1 MNALVEFA
9 QLSGIEQLR
18 AVFDGGWKGEGIGKT
33 MGFQPVTVE
42 EGFVVFEGR
51 PDHSVY
57 NPIGTVHGGYAAT
70 LLDSAMGCAVHSRL
84 KAGQG
89 YTTLELKVAY
99 HKAMTDTSGPVRA
112 EGRVISLGRRAAFAE
127 GKLFDKDGKLCAA
140 ATTTCLVYSS

>member
-1 MNALVEFA
+1 M
-9 QLSGIEQLR
+9 
-18 AVFDGGWKGEGIGKT
+18 
-33 MGFQPVTVE
+33 
-42 EGFVVFEGR
+42 
-51 PDHSVY
+51 
-57 NPIGTVHGGYAAT
+57 HGGYAAT

-99 HKAMTDTSGPVRA
+99 HKAMTDQSGPVRA

-127 GKLFDKDGKLCAA
+127 GKLFNKDGALCAT